1 MVISVQF
8 KDKNKVFKGHSY
20 DYLLHKE
27 EKVPSYG
34 NIIRMMDE
42 NYNYAYN
49 GTRVKVV
56 GVRNET
62 EEDRK
67 NPFVVRYIKT
77 TLD

>member
-8 KDKNKVFKGHSY
+8 KDKNKVFKGRSY

-67 NPFVVRYIKT
+67 NLLVVRYIKT

>member
-8 KDKNKVFKGHSY
+8 KDKNKVFKGRSY

-27 EKVPSYG
+27 EKVPSCG

-62 EEDRK
+62 EEDKK
-67 NPFVVRYIKT
+67 NLLVVRYIKT

>member
-1 MVISVQF
+1 
-8 KDKNKVFKGHSY
+8 
-20 DYLLHKE
+20 
-27 EKVPSYG
+27 
-34 NIIRMMDE
+34 MMDE

-67 NPFVVRYIKT
+67 NLFVVRYIKT